1 MKKMLMV
8 ILLTLMPVISYAR
21 CYDYASMLPISVT
34 VNTVTAY
41 KQATILGGYCLQDNT
56 NPDKYKFTFDKGTYA
71 FSYSTKYIEVY
82 FDRERDVP
90 VCMHVQYNNTDFKQL
105 FNIMKSMADEIWV
118 TEEDST
124 IVTSCVFSNCLI
136 YFFNTSPVVGV
147 VIDNIEGSIASL
159 KRIGT
164 KVR

>member
-21 CYDYASMLPISVT
+21 SYDYASMLPISVT
-34 VNTVTAY
+34 VNQVTAY
-41 KQATILGGYCLQDNT
+41 KQATVLGGYCLQDNA

-90 VCMHVQYNNTDFKQL
+90 VCMHMQYNNADFKQL
-105 FNIMKSMADEIWV
+105 FNIMKSMADEVWV
-118 TEEDST
+118 TEEDSA

-136 YFFNTSPVVGV
+136 YFFSTSPVVGCV
-147 VIDNIEGSIASL
+147 LNDIQVSINNLRAT
-159 KRIGT
+159 GT